1 MRISLPLAVFL
12 LVLAA
17 PARAERDP
25 QSGAPLPP
33 GKPPP
38 ANPITDHFFAQA
50 AFFDPRFNTNLRVD
64 PSPPIPG
71 VMGTPVNAEDD
82 LGLPDRQP
90 QVTVELMF
98 RMRNRNKVRLG
109 YFESNRS
116 GSKVLENDVRFGNEI
131 FAHGELVD
139 SSINFRMFDLTYTYS
154 FYRSDRFEIGTG
166 LAAYFVQLDAMGL
179 VPATFQQQSVSAA
192 EPIPA
197 LPLDFTWVISSRFAV
212 TARGAYMTATLN
224 GFHGWIVDSE
234 ETIQYRWLRNFAIG
248 LGYTSTRMSLT
259 KSTGSSPGVFGLSIG
274 GLEAF
279 VRFSF

>member
-1 MRISLPLAVFL
+1 
-12 LVLAA
+12 
-17 PARAERDP
+17 
-25 QSGAPLPP
+25 
-33 GKPPP
+33 
-38 ANPITDHFFAQA
+38 
-50 AFFDPRFNTNLRVD
+50 
-64 PSPPIPG
+64 
-71 VMGTPVNAEDD
+71 MGTPVNAEDD